1 MVVIRYLQGY
11 RKLPN
16 VPKIYEDE
24 ILYSY
29 LVRLAHANGFSSLKE
44 FVYHTGILPEA
55 SDLNKRYRTVRYEIQ
70 SDLYPLM
77 DVMGVGDIGAPELYL
92 KTSLYPLV
100 YPLSTKAISSHHI
113 GMLSK
118 YRSQS
123 NLITPLND
131 VFRDLKFCPTCRI
144 ADQQKYGEWYYHRS
158 HQIPG
163 VTVCHRHAVPLCQY
177 AGEPELLFEAHQ
189 PSKILEA
196 KEKSIEYAIFSHDLL
211 HIGLQA
217 DLTQLAYV
225 TLLRMKQ
232 MGYSK
237 QNVIPITEDMGT
249 YADLLNTS
257 LHNLFRYFPPK
268 GKINMTDCLALLLYL
283 FQDATT
289 LSQKLL
295 VTDQS
300 KEIQP
305 IIQGRYELVSPYR
318 ENLIELQCLSCGQYF
333 LTTPYRLQSDWGCP
347 NCDALLGD
355 EALLQKLF
363 HHASGDDY
371 DLISSYRLAEKI
383 KIRHKA
389 CGREYWVRTRS
400 FLEEHQRCQCHH
412 VKSCEEVARRVSLC
426 GNFTLLRFDAVNLP
440 MDVIHNDCG
449 SIICRKYSRF
459 IRHPVCSCLEMEK
472 PPKIKTKKPQN
483 PNFRTGDKVFLWL
496 TQHYGAG
503 EPIVTR
509 TLTINGFSHH
519 NVTQTMN
526 NLYRAGKLD
535 RVSYGVYTIR
545 KGENNAKDY

>member
-1 MVVIRYLQGY
+1 MVVIRYLQGC

-29 LVRLAHANGFSSLKE
+29 LVRLAHANGFSNLKE

-77 DVMGVGDIGAPELYL
+77 DVMGVGDIGASELYL

-123 NLITPLND
+123 SLITPLND
-131 VFRDLKFCPTCRI
+131 VFRDLKFCPICRTE
-144 ADQQKYGEWYYHRS
+144 DQQKYGEWYYHRS

-163 VTVCHRHAVPLCQY
+163 VTVCYRHVVPLSRY
-177 AGEPELLFEAHQ
+177 LGEPELLFDAHQ
-189 PSKILEA
+189 LSEVLEA
-196 KEKSIEYAIFSHDLL
+196 KEKSFEYAVFAHDLL
-211 HIGLQA
+211 HTELQA

-225 TLLRMKQ
+225 TLIRMKQ

-237 QNVIPITEDMGT
+237 QDGVAMTEDMGV
-249 YADLLNTS
+249 YVDLLNTS

-283 FQDATT
+283 FQDVTT
-289 LSQKLL
+289 LSKELP

-300 KEIQP
+300 NETQQ
-305 IIQGRYELVSPYR
+305 IIQEKYELVSPYK
-318 ENLIELQCLSCGQYF
+318 ENLIELRCLSCGQYF
-333 LTTPYRLQSDWGCP
+333 LTTLYRLQSGWGCP
-347 NCDALLGD
+347 DCDALLGD
-355 EALLQKLF
+355 ERLLRKLF
-363 HHASGDDY
+363 DHASGGDY
-371 DLISSYRLAEKI
+371 DLISAYRFAEKI

-412 VKSCEEVARRVSLC
+412 VRSCEEVSRRVSLC
-426 GNFTLLRFDAVNLP
+426 GNFTLLRFDAVDLP
-440 MDVIHNDCG
+440 MNVIHNDCG

-459 IRHPVCSCLEMEK
+459 IRHPICSCLETEK
-472 PPKIKTKKPQN
+472 PPKITMKKPKN
-483 PNFRTGDKVFLWL
+483 PNLRTGGKVFLWL

-503 EPIVTR
+503 EPIATR
-509 TLTINGFSHH
+509 TLTIDGFSHRS
-519 NVTQTMN
+519 VTQSMN

-535 RVSYGVYTIR
+535 KISYGIYTIK
-545 KGENNAKDY
+545 KGTENAKNY